1 MHIARVTPPALPSLA
16 SATPTSASLAQPTA
30 PIAARGVWPT
40 WLEKV
45 LARRAE
51 RRQLVALEERDLRD
65 IGLTPS
71 EALALAQQPLWHR

>member
-1 MHIARVTPPALPSLA
+1 MHIARVTPPTLPSLA
-16 SATPTSASLAQPTA
+16 SVRPLP
-30 PIAARGVWPT
+30 PAAVRGVWPA
-40 WLEKV
+40 WLETV

-51 RRQLVALEERDLRD
+51 RRQLLALEERDLRD

>member
-16 SATPTSASLAQPTA
+16 SVPLARPA
-30 PIAARGVWPT
+30 PPAAARGVWPA
-40 WLEKV
+40 WLETV

-51 RRQLVALEERDLRD
+51 RRQLLALEERDLRD

>member
-1 MHIARVTPPALPSLA
+1 MHITRLTPPVLPSLA
-16 SATPTSASLAQPTA
+16 SVPLARPSPPAA
-30 PIAARGVWPT
+30 PRGVWPA
-40 WLEKV
+40 WLETV

-51 RRQLVALEERDLRD
+51 RRQLLALEERDLRD

>member
-1 MHIARVTPPALPSLA
+1 MHIARVTPPAVPKLA
-16 SATPTSASLAQPTA
+16 SVEPPQPAAPAAT
-30 PIAARGVWPT
+30 RGVWPA
-40 WLEKV
+40 WLETV

-51 RRQLVALEERDLRD
+51 RRQLLALEERDLRD

>member
-1 MHIARVTPPALPSLA
+1 MHIARVTPPVLPSLA
-16 SATPTSASLAQPTA
+16 SSVTVRPAP
-30 PIAARGVWPT
+30 PIAPRGVWPA
-40 WLEKV
+40 WLETV

-51 RRQLVALEERDLRD
+51 RRQLLALEERDLRD

>member
-16 SATPTSASLAQPTA
+16 SVPPARPA
-30 PIAARGVWPT
+30 PPKAARGVWPA
-40 WLEKV
+40 WLETV
-45 LARRAE
+45 LARRTE
-51 RRQLVALEERDLRD
+51 RRQLLALEERDLRD

>member
-1 MHIARVTPPALPSLA
+1 MHIARVTPPARPSLA
-16 SATPTSASLAQPTA
+16 SAALPQPAA
-30 PIAARGVWPT
+30 PIAPRGVWPA
-40 WLEKV
+40 WLETV

-51 RRQLVALEERDLRD
+51 RRQLLALEERDLRD